1 MTNFFH
7 LYPYTDLSELNLDWI
22 LKAVKSLLA
31 AMQTCDEW
39 MQQHEQQ
46 YQELKDLYDQIVAG
60 NFPDSI
66 KNAFY
71 SWMQL
76 NALDLVGSLVKMVS
90 FGITDSGYFVATI
103 PESWDDVIFTTTGLD
118 ETIAGVD
125 YGHLVLSMEVDT

>member
-7 LYPYTDLSELNLDWI
+7 LYPYTDLSELNLDWT

-60 NFPDSI
+60 NFPDNI

-71 SWMQL
+71 SWMQQ
-76 NALDLVGSLVKMVS
+76 NAIDLVGSLVKMVS
-90 FGITDSGYFVATI
+90 FGLTDSGYFVAYI
-103 PESWDDVIFTTTGLD
+103 PESWDDIIFTTTGLD
-118 ETIAGVD
+118 EIIAGVD
-125 YGHLVLSMEVDT
+125 YGHLVLSMEVE